1 MSLVALR
8 PYPSA
13 PKLVTANPSQD
24 APCSSAQEIRS
35 GKKSSLWPSNTTDM
49 PEGRGG
55 LLNYHNLNV
64 FGVAQEEDCV
74 QSMELTS
81 LLLSDLLH
89 QASYLKVLLPLFSS
103 GWSCTAAF

>member
-1 MSLVALR
+1 M
-8 PYPSA
+8 
-13 PKLVTANPSQD
+13 
-24 APCSSAQEIRS
+24 
-35 GKKSSLWPSNTTDM
+35 DM

-55 LLNYHNLNV
+55 LLNYHNLNA
-64 FGVAQEEDCV
+64 FEVAQQEDCV

-81 LLLSDLLH
+81 LLLTDLLH